1 MNLLH
6 LLLLLVL
13 GLLALLLVAG
23 AAGIFIAEAGAAGIF
38 IAIASAARIFVA
50 FGLGQLNGLR
60 RRQIQQRSIPR
71 YCRAQRV
78 GRQRQG
84 NETGRSKERIAN
96 ARLHIGTSWVGGL
109 KVLRHARSVFR

>member
-23 AAGIFIAEAGAAGIF
+23 AAGIFIAETGAAGIF
-38 IAIASAARIFVA
+38 IAVASAAWIFVA

-60 RRQIQQRSIPR
+60 RRQIQQRSITR
-71 YCRAQRV
+71 CSRAQRV
-78 GRQRQG
+78 AGSYKAT
-84 NETGRSKERIAN
+84 ETGPSKRAM
-96 ARLHIGTSWVGGL
+96 RTKG
-109 KVLRHARSVFR
+109 F